1 MRLKLNVNKRVFHLV
16 SQIVSFQETIYFLP
30 SLMSAHQIFYFH
42 SQLNGFTKFVL
53 VFCIIYFNLDCYRR
67 RGQMSV
73 WNSCLGDVR
82 CYLEFPVSS
91 VLQVCRDNGIDPLH
105 DYTNHCL
112 YTVYPTH
119 RHGHPLVGTRA
130 RALLSL
136 PARDNAGPEGHF
148 KSVGLS
154 TDTIVRVCPFY
165 DPTDGEGG
173 QFE

>member
-1 MRLKLNVNKRVFHLV
+1 
-16 SQIVSFQETIYFLP
+16 
-30 SLMSAHQIFYFH
+30 
-42 SQLNGFTKFVL
+42 
-53 VFCIIYFNLDCYRR
+53 
-67 RGQMSV
+67 MSV

-82 CYLEFPVSS
+82 SYLEFPVSS

-105 DYTNHCL
+105 DSTNHCL

-119 RHGHPLVGTRA
+119 RPRHPLDGTRA
-130 RALLSL
+130 RTLLSL

-173 QFE
+173 NLNEKFIIRPSSYGTTWVCVYAFRVQSFDSQYVYEFSKV

>member
-1 MRLKLNVNKRVFHLV
+1 
-16 SQIVSFQETIYFLP
+16 
-30 SLMSAHQIFYFH
+30 
-42 SQLNGFTKFVL
+42 
-53 VFCIIYFNLDCYRR
+53 
-67 RGQMSV
+67 MSV

-82 CYLEFPVSS
+82 CYLEFSVSS

-105 DYTNHCL
+105 DYTNHYL

-119 RHGHPLVGTRA
+119 RPRHPLVGTRA
-130 RALLSL
+130 RTLLSL

-165 DPTDGEGG
+165 DPTDGGG
-173 QFE
+173 AIWMRNLLYDPAPTAQRGFVFMLSVFSRLIHSKCMSIPRFEEVSFSYTNTGVEVC

>member
-1 MRLKLNVNKRVFHLV
+1 
-16 SQIVSFQETIYFLP
+16 
-30 SLMSAHQIFYFH
+30 
-42 SQLNGFTKFVL
+42 
-53 VFCIIYFNLDCYRR
+53 
-67 RGQMSV
+67 MSV

-112 YTVYPTH
+112 FTVYPT
-119 RHGHPLVGTRA
+119 RRPRHPLGGTRA
-130 RALLSL
+130 RTLLSL

-173 QFE
+173 NLNEKLIIRPSSYGTTWVCVYAFRVQSFDPQYVYEYSKV

>member
-1 MRLKLNVNKRVFHLV
+1 
-16 SQIVSFQETIYFLP
+16 
-30 SLMSAHQIFYFH
+30 
-42 SQLNGFTKFVL
+42 
-53 VFCIIYFNLDCYRR
+53 
-67 RGQMSV
+67 MSV

-119 RHGHPLVGTRA
+119 RPRHPLVGTRA
-130 RALLSL
+130 RTLLSL

-173 QFE
+173 NLNEKLIIRPSSNGTTWVCVYAFRVQSFDPQYVYEYSKV

>member
-1 MRLKLNVNKRVFHLV
+1 
-16 SQIVSFQETIYFLP
+16 
-30 SLMSAHQIFYFH
+30 
-42 SQLNGFTKFVL
+42 
-53 VFCIIYFNLDCYRR
+53 
-67 RGQMSV
+67 MSV

-112 YTVYPTH
+112 YTVYPTY
-119 RHGHPLVGTRA
+119 RPRHPLDGTRA
-130 RALLSL
+130 RTLLSL

-154 TDTIVRVCPFY
+154 TDTIVHVCPFY
-165 DPTDGEGG
+165 DPTDREGG
-173 QFE
+173 NLNEKLIIRPSSYGTTWVCVYAFLVQSFDPQYV